1 MANLLDEIT
10 GTVNE
15 TGRDIHVIDRQL
27 PVEIG
32 FGSILFEIA
41 LWVTIP
47 ILVLIF
53 LLIMG
58 DNVENPMLIGV
69 GGCIGGMLPGIIF
82 IFMKISAHNYF
93 QQLEQRIQAEAS
105 NIDNYL
111 EQRVIILQNVVG
123 LVEKAIDLDK
133 DVYKAVAA
141 LRGGTISPE
150 SWNDVN
156 KQVNTGFA
164 RLFPQVEAY
173 PELQAH
179 NVIADAMQQN
189 HYLQREITA
198 ARTVYN
204 SRVTQW
210 NTDIY
215 SWPTKMIVAA
225 RQGYTTRIPFT
236 ISAETKEMARSTFF
250 KI

>member
-1 MANLLDEIT
+1 MANLLNEMN
-10 GTVNE
+10 GPVNE
-15 TGRDIHVIDRQL
+15 TGRDVHVIDRQL
-27 PVEIG
+27 PVQIG
-32 FGSILFEIA
+32 FGSVLFEIA

-47 ILVLIF
+47 ILVLCYVSF
-53 LLIMG
+53 WGHTLA
-58 DNVENPMLIGV
+58 NPTLVAVAGCLIG
-69 GGCIGGMLPGIIF
+69 ILPGVIF

-111 EQRVIILQNVVG
+111 EQRVQILQNVVG

-133 DVYKAVAA
+133 NVMKAVAA
-141 LRGGTISPE
+141 LRSGKINADNRNDISHQIDRTFN
-150 SWNDVN
+150 S
-156 KQVNTGFA
+156 
-164 RLFPQVEAY
+164 LFPQVEAY
-173 PELQAH
+173 PNLEAH

-189 HYLQREITA
+189 SYLQREITA

-210 NTDIY
+210 NTDIF

-236 ISAETKEMARSTFF
+236 ASAETRDMARTKFF
-250 KI
+250 